1 MSRAAPAL
9 RPRAEG
15 RRVRDPA
22 LEIRSW
28 GLLAAIVVL
37 SRLLVFEEGALAF
50 LYLPHAWVQ
59 DVPGY
64 LPPPGGF
71 WFQTLLG
78 PWAHWDGYWYLSIAH
93 LGYAGRPLATAFF
106 PLYPL
111 LLRALGGTVLAG
123 VLAST
128 VAFVVAL
135 GIIHR
140 LAAEVLSPRAAWF
153 TVLALAFFP
162 TSFYFNAVYPES
174 LFLLLAAGTYLA
186 ARRGRLGLAAG
197 LAGLASA
204 TSIYGL
210 FLAVPLAA
218 ALWRRRAP
226 APLWLWLA
234 LVPAGLLGYM
244 ATLFEAFGNPIIF
257 QSVQSNWGRA
267 FAPLW
272 VTVREAVTQA
282 VANVPAVV
290 SFPRLFATG
299 QPTDTASNVWNL
311 LFAAVAVWLLVL
323 AIRRLPWEYWL
334 FSLLVVAVP
343 FSYPSAAVPLM
354 SVPRLL
360 LAAWPLF
367 LALGDR
373 LAGSPTALKAYLW
386 LSGAA
391 GLVLVALFTTAH
403 WVA

>member
-1 MSRAAPAL
+1 MSRVLPAA
-9 RPRAEG
+9 RPRTEG
-15 RRVRDPA
+15 RRVREPA
-22 LEIRSW
+22 VDVRTW
-28 GLLAAIVVL
+28 GLLAVIVVL

-64 LPPPGGF
+64 LPPAGGF

-93 LGYAGRPLATAFF
+93 LGYVGRPLATAFF

-111 LLRALGGTVLAG
+111 LLRALGGTVLTG
-123 VLAST
+123 VLTST
-128 VAFVVAL
+128 VAFGVAL
-135 GIIHR
+135 VVIYR
-140 LAAEVLSPRAAWF
+140 LAADVLSPRAAWF
-153 TVLALAFFP
+153 TVLAVAFFP
-162 TSFYFNAVYPES
+162 TSFYFNAVYPEA
-174 LFLLLAAGTYLA
+174 LFVLLAAGTFLA
-186 ARRGRLGLAAG
+186 AARGRLGLAAT

-204 TSIYGL
+204 TSVYGL
-210 FLAVPLAA
+210 FLVVPIAA
-218 ALWRRRAP
+218 SLWRRRAP
-226 APLWLWLA
+226 ARLWLWLA
-234 LVPAGLLGYM
+234 LVPGGLLAYM
-244 ATLFEAFGNPIIF
+244 AALFEEFANPFVF
-257 QSVQSNWGRA
+257 QTVQSNWGRA

-272 VTVREAVTQA
+272 VTVRQA
-282 VANVPAVV
+282 VVQAWANVPQVI
-290 SFPRLFATG
+290 SFPRLFAIG
-299 QPTDTASNVWNL
+299 QPMDTASNVWNL
-311 LFAAVAVWLLVL
+311 LFAAVGVWLLVL

-334 FSLLVVAVP
+334 FSLLVLAVP

-367 LALGDR
+367 LVLGER
-373 LAGSPTALKAYLW
+373 LAASATARKIYLW

>member
-1 MSRAAPAL
+1 MSRALPAV
-9 RPRAEG
+9 RPRSEG
-15 RRVRDPA
+15 RRIREPA
-22 LEIRSW
+22 VDLRTW
-28 GLLAAIVVL
+28 GLLVAIVAL

-64 LPPPGGF
+64 LPPAGSF

-111 LLRALGGTVLAG
+111 LLRTLGGTVLAG

-128 VAFVVAL
+128 AAFGAALVV
-135 GIIHR
+135 IHR
-140 LAAEVLSPRAAWF
+140 LAREVLSPRAAWF
-153 TVLALAFFP
+153 TVLAIAFFP
-162 TSFYFNAVYPES
+162 TSFYFNAVYPEA
-174 LFLLLAAGTYLA
+174 LFTLLSAGTFLAAA
-186 ARRGRLGLAAG
+186 RGRPGLAAA
-197 LAGLASA
+197 LAALASA
-204 TSIYGL
+204 TSVYGL
-210 FLAVPLAA
+210 FLAVPLAGS
-218 ALWRRRAP
+218 LWRRRA
-226 APLWLWLA
+226 AVRQWLWLS
-234 LVPAGLLGYM
+234 LVPAGLFAYM
-244 ATLFEAFGNPIIF
+244 AALLQEFGNPFVF
-257 QSVQSNWGRA
+257 QTVQSNWGRA
-267 FAPLW
+267 FAPVW
-272 VTVREAVTQA
+272 VTVREAVVQA
-282 VANVPAVV
+282 WANLPQVV

-311 LFAAVAVWLLVL
+311 LFAAFGVWLLVL
-323 AIRRLPWEYWL
+323 AMRRLPWEYWL
-334 FSLLVVAVP
+334 YSFLVLAVP

-354 SVPRLL
+354 SMPRLL

-367 LALGDR
+367 LVLGDR
-373 LAGSPTALKAYLW
+373 LAASATALKVYLW
-386 LSGAA
+386 TAGAA